1 MVAREPAGGRE
12 RLGVRRYREAHD
24 LWANVRTVPRLLQAA
39 PGGNFD
45 VLVKFGTGVSATTQ
59 QQGIVVEQS
68 HDKLLRFETYSD
80 GGRTFLFVA
89 AIDGGSAD
97 VLSHELVQGG
107 SPVYLRL
114 YRVNDY
120 FTLAYSTDGVA
131 WRSRSFHRPLGVT
144 ALGPYVGNG
153 GQTPPAFQGRI
164 DYFRV
169 GDGNTPPPVGL

>member
-1 MVAREPAGGRE
+1 MSVGAGAAQLFVPIGTP
-12 RLGVRRYREAHD
+12 HD

-114 YRVNDY
+114 YHVNDY

-131 WRSRSFHRPLGVT
+131 WRSRSFHRPFGVT